1 MKTIL
6 ITGSGGFIGAN
17 CKSYLEKDY
26 HILAPRS
33 YELDLR
39 NPHAVYTYF
48 SSHQIDYIIHCAT
61 VGGVRGYPDI
71 PSTVNDNLSMVDN
84 LLMYKNSHTPLITF
98 GSGAMYG
105 RHRPL
110 HKVTEDEV
118 GVILPQDLYGLSK
131 VHIAQRIIERDDAV
145 CFIIFACY
153 GYREKE
159 SRFPTYALTQ
169 NINMK
174 PIIIER
180 DVIFDYLFVE
190 DMQTFIALTIKQFPS
205 TPLINMTP
213 TLSISL
219 SQLAQIA
226 NQVATQYESEIVIKN
241 PILQNEYTGDNSKL
255 REEFP
260 SVTFTTYAEGMRKL
274 YQYLLNIQK
283 IL

>member
-1 MKTIL
+1 
-6 ITGSGGFIGAN
+6 
-17 CKSYLEKDY
+17 
-26 HILAPRS
+26 
-33 YELDLR
+33 
-39 NPHAVYTYF
+39 
-48 SSHQIDYIIHCAT
+48 
-61 VGGVRGYPDI
+61 
-71 PSTVNDNLSMVDN
+71 
-84 LLMYKNSHTPLITF
+84 
-98 GSGAMYG
+98 
-105 RHRPL
+105 
-110 HKVTEDEV
+110 
-118 GVILPQDLYGLSK
+118 
-131 VHIAQRIIERDDAV
+131 
-145 CFIIFACY
+145 
-153 GYREKE
+153 
-159 SRFPTYALTQ
+159 
-169 NINMK
+169 MK